1 MELIHAF
8 GPSPPGQPQSHLFRP
23 GPAHLRE
30 ERESWK
36 SQGGTQVWSVPGEW
50 RPCVLLRATPGS
62 EGCTVQHNG
71 LSWGTVLPGG
81 IDRLDVRMK
90 RSDRQTLTGTR
101 KAGDKGAERPARQE
115 RAAKTEDQT
124 QDRRLQRQA
133 ARVQAEFLPW
143 GRVTRTSSKG
153 AASGGKL
160 LLRGEGP
167 PLPASGL

>member
-8 GPSPPGQPQSHLFRP
+8 GPSPPGQPQIHLFWP

-36 SQGGTQVWSVPGEW
+36 SQGGTHVWSVPGEW

-81 IDRLDVRMK
+81 TDQLDVKMK
-90 RSDRQTLTGTR
+90 RSDRQTHLLEPESQGTKGQRDRPDRREPQRR
-101 KAGDKGAERPARQE
+101 K
-115 RAAKTEDQT
+115 T
-124 QDRRLQRQA
+124 RRLQTQPGCR
-133 ARVQAEFLPW
+133 RSFS
-143 GRVTRTSSKG
+143 R
-153 AASGGKL
+153 GG
-160 LLRGEGP
+160 G
-167 PLPASGL
+167 